1 MASDKKRRATA
12 KLPKPA
18 DAGIGGRP
26 IKQTSGGGFSFETLV
41 GALFGVHILAES
53 SPLDAELGPL
63 KRVDFQVGTTYRWKI
78 DDALLTLDGPEPV
91 RCALSIKSN
100 AQFGKQT
107 APIEF
112 VGVAWDQLTDSDGP
126 MRSDVDYLG
135 LVTGPRD
142 SNLDVALHDLQ
153 QKAKAQDPKA
163 LETHIMTPGAA
174 GRRQVALYRSFSPPA
189 ATARLLPGA
198 LLSRCRFLS
207 FDFDAIPS
215 KDEASAVWMLQ
226 QMVASGERADAVAA
240 WNIVRTAVDKLRVPG
255 GYITADRLVAALAPH
270 VRLKAAPSTE
280 RDVATI
286 SLATRRR
293 MDLVQ
298 DFIGTDFRIDRSAE
312 VQQLRT
318 FSSKPRVVM
327 LTGASGVGKTV
338 VAKRLAQAI
347 GAEAPVFWLAA
358 EEDLLRQSVLEV
370 ERALGLSHPLA
381 AVLNAQPATHA
392 LLVLDGL
399 DRVFHPVASSNVFTL
414 LTELLTQADQLER
427 RWLIAVPCQ
436 DSQVDAVATA
446 LRIRDLPGVSLEA
459 YRIEPPTVDVLQ
471 NLWKRY
477 PALGFV
483 ANQVHLQSFLTRP
496 KVLSYLVQ
504 SGWTSEATAK
514 LAGESEV
521 IDAIWDR
528 TVKSGPQRY
537 ARERHVMDLATIMGD
552 ELVSAVSFARLQNP
566 DEVLTQLVDDGTL
579 VDQNNRL
586 SFDHDLLGDW
596 ARLKVLCAQGDEVAV
611 FLNARA
617 TSPLWL
623 RALRLFSA
631 RLLEN
636 NPNPTAWKGL
646 HAQFM
651 SKPST
656 ELLADALLDGVFF
669 SASAISNLGNL
680 WPALAENDGLL
691 LQRLLARFLY
701 VGTEPSDQARVMVQ
715 AAGPDYAACIESKFR
730 SPNQWLWVSMLM
742 FLGTRT
748 EEAARLALAECA
760 HISNLWLSQR
770 PVGFPLRQE
779 AASLAMA
786 CVSEHLVRHSRRQY
800 GAMLD
805 REDREHVFNAMLA
818 AWPEREAEIRRLVL
832 LLCGRGQ
839 VERVVEERPVRRRA
853 GIPVSL
859 SDLGSSEPPEP
870 WPEGPRHP
878 VDTDFSRLCLA
889 FPGFALARVMQ
900 SDAECAVEALLGLLI
915 EERERSRSQHGYEI
929 DESCSLEKHYEWYP
943 PHPWRG
949 PFFAFLTI
957 NAEGALRLVLQ
968 ICAFATQR
976 RLDGLEER
984 HQRPPSVSI
993 GLPDGGRREY
1003 IGGSTTFFW
1012 HRGITTPGPHTLAC
1026 ALMALEKWLYDKIE
1040 KEEEIAGIIEYLLRE
1055 SDSLAMLGLLS
1066 TVGKRAPSMYATV
1079 LRPLLNEPLL
1089 LWWDSSYVNQAILSP
1104 PMIGTSRDPVSHDA
1118 VQKWYSMEH
1127 RNIALEDVAQRL
1139 MLHGTFDASTL
1150 RANIVRELASVD
1162 AASDFGQYLRT
1173 LDARVDSAN
1182 CHQEQVD
1189 GEKVQWTWTPPE
1201 ALRQEA
1207 MDRHQAFQEAWDPSH
1222 LISYDCRQ
1230 VLDKGQSLT
1239 SVQTDQ
1245 LWNSVFGASAS
1256 PRLAGDTK
1264 VAAAAAL
1271 LVSASQWCAT
1281 HLAEAAACRAT
1292 VLEAVSLKPLGD
1304 SDSAWMSNKLSADV
1318 FCADALPAVWA
1329 ADRSAVAVR
1338 RAVATVLTNG
1348 NSRATLHLLW
1358 GAFRCPELATEVTPL
1373 VNLVG
1378 AWAQQR
1384 PRRWIRLRS
1393 PRQEAR
1399 QMRIDAA
1406 LERWRAGAID
1416 AFTQGHSSRSATEF
1430 LANLRARL
1438 ASHSLYRLSA
1448 RRGRNPIQLDEEL
1461 VNAVVVSMPPI
1472 AEVAPGDP
1480 LLEVWTLIQRRAMG
1494 VVLNKFDEAEAEALE
1509 VEEPLGNL
1517 DRSLLSRLAL
1527 DLPSYTDKGPARAL
1541 WNRLLDL
1548 GGAAHAQVE
1557 VFLDAFVEGGFERG
1571 WPEPFLA
1578 LWMEMTDYCFASPS
1592 WQGKASHWYR
1602 VQRLWTHLLGLSGN
1616 LSHRWTPNRT
1626 QVALLLRPALERF
1639 VRERVNC
1646 SESAAA
1652 LFYMLGKPAAL
1663 PIRFEA
1669 LQWIA
1674 ARLPLWREGV
1684 WWHDRDKPQDALADL
1699 VRSALSQT
1707 DPPLG
1712 RVRPAHNAVRTILA
1726 TLATR
1731 QHKVALYLLDQ
1742 LASFKES

>member
-12 KLPKPA
+12 KVPKPA

-53 SPLDAELGPL
+53 SPLDAEFGPL
-63 KRVDFQVGTTYRWKI
+63 KRVDFQVDTTYRWKI

-126 MRSDVDYLG
+126 MRIAIDYLG

-142 SNLDVALHDLQ
+142 SKLDVALNDLQ
-153 QKAKAQDPKA
+153 QKAKAQDPEA
-163 LETHIMTPGAA
+163 LETHITTPGAA
-174 GRRQVALYRSFSPPA
+174 GRRQVALYRSFSPPT
-189 ATARLLPGA
+189 ATAGLLPGA

-207 FDFDAIPS
+207 FDFDAVPS
-215 KDEASAVWMLQ
+215 KDEANAVWMLQ
-226 QMVASGERADAVAA
+226 LMVASGEHADAVAA
-240 WNIVRTAVDKLRVPG
+240 WNIIRTAVDKLRVPG

-270 VRLKAAPSTE
+270 VRLKAAPSTQ

-293 MDLVQ
+293 MDLVR

-312 VQQLRT
+312 VQQLST
-318 FSSKPRVVM
+318 FSKPRVVM

-358 EEDLLRQSVLEV
+358 EDLLRQSVLEV

-399 DRVFHPVASSNVFTL
+399 DRVFDPVASSIVFTL
-414 LTELLTQADQLER
+414 LTELLAQADQLER

-528 TVKSGPQRY
+528 TVKSGLQRY

-566 DEVLTQLVDDGTL
+566 GEVLTQLVDDGTL

-596 ARLKVLCAQGDEVAV
+596 ARLKVLCAQGDDVAV

-646 HAQFM
+646 HAQLM

-669 SASAISNLGNL
+669 SASAISNLRNL

-701 VGTEPSDQARVMVQ
+701 VGTEPSDLARVMVQ
-715 AAGPDYAACIESKFR
+715 AAGPDYAAVIDSKFR

-742 FLGTRT
+742 FLSTRT

-760 HISNLWLSQR
+760 HISNLWLCQR

-779 AASLAMA
+779 AAALAMA
-786 CVSEHLVRHSRRQY
+786 CVSEHLVRHSKRQY
-800 GAMLD
+800 RAMLD

-818 AWPEREAEIRRLVL
+818 AWPEREAEIRKLVL
-832 LLCGRGQ
+832 LLSGRGQ
-839 VERVVEERPVRRRA
+839 VERVVEDRPVRRRA

-859 SDLGSSEPPEP
+859 SDLGSSEPREP
-870 WPEGPRHP
+870 WPEGPSHP

-915 EERERSRSQHGYEI
+915 EERKRGRSQHGHEI
-929 DESCSLEKHYEWYP
+929 DESCSLEKQYEWYP

-949 PFFAFLTI
+949 PFFTFLTI

-976 RLDGLEER
+976 RLEGLEER
-984 HQRPPSVSI
+984 HQRPASVSI

-1003 IGGSTTFFW
+1003 VGGWTTFFW
-1012 HRGITTPGPHTLAC
+1012 YRGITTPGPHALAC
-1026 ALMALEKWLYDKIE
+1026 ALMSLEKWLYDKIE
-1040 KEEEIAGIIEYLLRE
+1040 KEEEIVGIVEYLLRE
-1055 SDSLAMLGLLS
+1055 SNSLAMLGLLS
-1066 TVGKRAPSMYATV
+1066 TVGKRASSMYATV

-1104 PMIGTSRDPVSHDA
+1104 PMIGTSRDPVSPDA

-1162 AASDFGQYLRT
+1162 PASDFGLYLRT

-1182 CHQEQVD
+1182 CRQEQVD
-1189 GEKVQWTWTPPE
+1189 GERIQWIWTPPE

-1207 MDRHQAFQEAWDPSH
+1207 MNRQNVLEEAWDPSH
-1222 LISYDCRQ
+1222 LISHNCRQ
-1230 VLDKGQSLT
+1230 MLDKGQSLT
-1239 SVQTDQ
+1239 AEQADR
-1245 LWNSVFGASAS
+1245 LWSSVFGATAS
-1256 PRLAGDTK
+1256 LRLAGDTK

-1271 LVSASQWCAT
+1271 LVNASQWCAI

-1292 VLEAVSLKPLGD
+1292 VLEAVSLKLFGGV
-1304 SDSAWMSNKLSADV
+1304 DSAWMSNDLSADV
-1318 FCADALPAVWA
+1318 FCAEALPAVWA
-1329 ADRSAVAVR
+1329 TDRSAITVR

-1348 NSRATLHLLW
+1348 SSRAVLHLLW
-1358 GAFRCPELATEVTPL
+1358 GAFRRPELATEVAPL

-1384 PRRWIRLRS
+1384 PRRWVRFGS
-1393 PRQEAR
+1393 PRYEAR
-1399 QMRIDAA
+1399 QARIDSA

-1416 AFTQGHSSRSATEF
+1416 EFAQGHCSRDAAEF
-1430 LANLRARL
+1430 LANLRARP
-1438 ASHSLYRLSA
+1438 ASHSLHRLSA
-1448 RRGRNPIQLDEEL
+1448 RRGRNPIQLDVEL

-1472 AEVAPGDP
+1472 AEVAPGDT

-1494 VVLNKFDEAEAEALE
+1494 VVLNKFDEAEAEALD

-1527 DLPSYTDKGPARAL
+1527 DLPSYTDKVLARAL
-1541 WNRLLDL
+1541 WNRLLGL

-1578 LWMEMTDYCFASPS
+1578 LWMEMFDYCFASPS
-1592 WQGKASHWYR
+1592 WQAKESHWYR
-1602 VQRLWTHLLGLSGN
+1602 VQRLWAHLLGLIGD
-1616 LSHRWTPNRT
+1616 LSHRWTSDRT

-1639 VRERVNC
+1639 VRERVND

-1652 LFYMLGKPAAL
+1652 LFYMLGEPAAL
-1663 PIRFEA
+1663 PIRLEA

-1674 ARLPLWREGV
+1674 ARLPQWREGV
-1684 WWHDRDKPQDALADL
+1684 WWHDRDKPQDALAEL
-1699 VRSALSQT
+1699 VRSALSQN

-1712 RVRPAHNAVRTILA
+1712 RVRPAHDAVRTLLA
-1726 TLATR
+1726 KLAGR
-1731 QHKVALYLLDQ
+1731 QHKVALYLLDK
-1742 LASFKES
+1742 LASSKES